1 MEIYPRITVEPDKC
15 GGKPCIRGHRLT
27 VEHLLALLA
36 EGQRPEE
43 LLREWSFLTP
53 EDIQAALRFGS
64 QLAGE
69 RHIAFAS

>member
-36 EGQRPEE
+36 EDTTREE
-43 LLREWSFLTP
+43 LLKEWDFLTS
-53 EDIQAALRFGS
+53 EDIEAALRYGS
-64 QLAGE
+64 RLAGE
-69 RHIAFAS
+69 RHIAIAS